1 MESRIEMMELRKDQ
15 VEREAE
21 KVGAINQ
28 RLWNAIENLEEM
40 ERGLV
45 QGIQMRQF
53 RMVEWRV
60 GVQLTEGLGCN

>member
-53 RMVEWRV
+53 RMM
-60 GVQLTEGLGCN
+60 G